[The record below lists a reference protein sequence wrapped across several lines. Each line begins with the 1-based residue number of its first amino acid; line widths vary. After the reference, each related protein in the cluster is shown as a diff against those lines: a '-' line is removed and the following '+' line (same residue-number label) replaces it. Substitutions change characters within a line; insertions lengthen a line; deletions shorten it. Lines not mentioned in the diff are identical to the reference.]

1 MPGVEVVVLF
11 SADGN
16 DYEFATECHASMAL
30 ISWLESAPDKRHVR
44 ADIEHLRNRAFKA
57 QT

>member
-1 MPGVEVVVLF
+1 
-11 SADGN
+11 
-16 DYEFATECHASMAL
+16 MAL